1 MCSRWRDKLC
11 DKSLD
16 SVGDDGRGGIGSICV
31 SGWEQIVWLTTSSS
45 NGMGLNSISN
55 IVSSVIDRGQ
65 ERIIILRR
73 QAGRRLSDGDY
84 SGHWIREIAL
94 TKIIDF

>member
-1 MCSRWRDKLC
+1 
-11 DKSLD
+11 
-16 SVGDDGRGGIGSICV
+16 
-31 SGWEQIVWLTTSSS
+31 
-45 NGMGLNSISN
+45 MGLNSISN
-55 IVSSVIDRGQ
+55 IVWSVIDRGQ